1 MTLRDRDAVAS
12 FFAGLELVPPGLVR
26 ISEWRPDSAADAA
39 GPGSLW
45 AGIARKP

>member
-1 MTLRDRDAVAS
+1 MTLRDRDAVAGLFS
-12 FFAGLELVPPGLVR
+12 GLELVPPGLVR
-26 ISEWRPDSAADAA
+26 SSEWRPDSAGAA